1 MKLLFDQNLSP
12 RLTGR
17 LADLFPNSSHVSFV
31 GLDRAPDGTVWA
43 HAQAGDLT
51 IVTKDSDYS
60 DVSVLRG
67 FPPKVIWLRLGNC
80 TTDQI
85 ELAIRREHATTV
97 EFVADPTAGV
107 LELF

>member
-1 MKLLFDQNLSP
+1 
-12 RLTGR
+12 
-17 LADLFPNSSHVSFV
+17 
-31 GLDRAPDGTVWA
+31 
-43 HAQAGDLT
+43 
-51 IVTKDSDYS
+51 VTKDSDYS